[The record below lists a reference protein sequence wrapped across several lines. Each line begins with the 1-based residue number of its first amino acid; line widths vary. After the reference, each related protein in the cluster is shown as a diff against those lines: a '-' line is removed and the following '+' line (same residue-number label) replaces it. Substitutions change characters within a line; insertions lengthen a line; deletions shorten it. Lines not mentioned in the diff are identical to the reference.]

1 MTHANTRRGA
11 DAQDG
16 AHDVDLET
24 MRKMIAELEESQ
36 SSLRRALAVAR
47 RTLRRSHEHANELT
61 RTSRAVLAHGHR
73 VFAIQQELDDERARA
88 NSSAARVTKLRALV
102 EASLLGGYAA
112 AARQAADLC
121 TAMAES
127 ESCARAVD
135 ALEEELRQARR
146 VAVDAEDALAT
157 QAELA
162 TQDLLIHSSACVDVC
177 KPSHA

>member
-47 RTLRRSHEHANELT
+47 RTLRRSHELT

-162 TQDLLIHSSACVDVC
+162 TQDLLIHSSARVDVC